1 MRRAS
6 SESDIFE
13 SRNSTLGRGK
23 IFGKSPRQRGREK
36 EREGMRKGR
45 EGCRERGRGII
56 CETSENGSCEN
67 RRNDLCFPPDM
78 KRNARTS

>member
-1 MRRAS
+1 MRRTS

-36 EREGMRKGR
+36 EREGMRKGERGLQGAR
-45 EGCRERGRGII
+45 EGD
-56 CETSENGSCEN
+56 NM
-67 RRNDLCFPPDM
+67 RNIG
-78 KRNARTS
+78 KRFVRKQT

>member
-23 IFGKSPRQRGREK
+23 IFGKSQRQERKRKSKRRDERGERGLQEA
-36 EREGMRKGR
+36 REGDNMRNIG
-45 EGCRERGRGII
+45 
-56 CETSENGSCEN
+56 
-67 RRNDLCFPPDM
+67 
-78 KRNARTS
+78 KRFVRKQT